1 MNISKNVLATEQF
14 VLDNRTHYDDTNSGG
29 ELKKLDNK
37 YLNDNVVTCQSAEV
51 GQIIV
56 VKSVNENGTPIEWEA
71 VNGQTS
77 QNFLILKDIATNF
90 DYYVYMN
97 NGSLESCVK
106 TKEIKVTTLP
116 LKTDYT
122 DTEIFDPT
130 GIIVTAVD
138 LNGNETEITD
148 YTYDKY
154 VIIESS
160 VHEIRYVDNFGNTFV
175 AEIPITTRTLEF
187 ALQDFEYTTNDDGTY
202 TIISWKG
209 TLNGETSSEMIF
221 PNSSLVIV
229 TI

>member
-1 MNISKNVLATEQF
+1 MTIGSF
-14 VLDNRTHYDDTNSGG
+14 PFNR
-29 ELKKLDNK
+29 
-37 YLNDNVVTCQSAEV
+37 
-51 GQIIV
+51 
-56 VKSVNENGTPIEWEA
+56 
-71 VNGQTS
+71 
-77 QNFLILKDIATNF
+77 
-90 DYYVYMN
+90 N

-160 VHEIRYVDNFGNTFV
+160 VHEIHIIFTYHHL
-175 AEIPITTRTLEF
+175 TRLMLLASRGAYPFLYAVMIASASEAVSIVNIKCVMHSPARRSSS
-187 ALQDFEYTTNDDGTY
+187 ALSA
-202 TIISWKG
+202 I
-209 TLNGETSSEMIF
+209 
-221 PNSSLVIV
+221 
-229 TI
+229 

>member
-29 ELKKLDNK
+29 EFKKLDNK

-71 VNGQTS
+71 VKGQTS
-77 QNFLILKDIATNF
+77 QNFLILKDFATNF

-106 TKEIKVTTLP
+106 TKEIKVVALP

-122 DTEIFDPT
+122 DTELFDPT
-130 GIIVTAVD
+130 GIIVVSVD

-148 YTYDKY
+148 FTYDKY
-154 VIIESS
+154 VITESNF
-160 VHEIRYVDNFGNTFV
+160 HEIRYTNKFGVSYTT
-175 AEIPITTRTLEF
+175 EIPITTRSLED
-187 ALQDFEYTTNDDGTY
+187 ALQDFDYTTNDDGTY
-202 TIISWKG
+202 TITGWKQ
-209 TLNGETSSEMIF
+209 TLNGAPSTEMF
-221 PNSSLVIV
+221 VPNSPLVIV
-229 TI
+229 